1 MNKLNAMSAV
11 LKFINGRNDNR
22 QYLQGIYDYITDSAK
37 TDNGRLIATHG
48 CSTEYPIRDI
58 LANKQLHNK
67 TNGKQGE
74 HFVLSFPP
82 SGSKRSPDDVLN
94 VVSNIVATVYPE
106 NMAVVAVHTD
116 SRFVHAHVLLDA
128 VNAVTGRKFSQ
139 SPSDLNRVKQKT
151 NNILKKHGFEII
163 SASANDF
170 VDRTDYS
177 AVEGFNF
184 LELDETELITE
195 SDMDEIST
203 YTGNISIDNT
213 LNTFGGWDYHDC
225 CSTNYFGGYST
236 MNTNNFAPCVPQ
248 TQELPAPTPTVENVP
263 TTVEMPKNSYP
274 NTTVV
279 TGPTFRIKGTPQSDF
294 AGLGE
299 LVTQT
304 TAYAQEHQR
313 EASNLALAMQ
323 QYGQQRGYPSNVAVI
338 SGPIFDIDITGSLMN
353 SSVPDIA
360 VSDLN
365 NN

>member
-1 MNKLNAMSAV
+1 MNKLNAMSAI

-22 QYLQGIYDYITDSAK
+22 QYLQGIFDYIIDPAK
-37 TDNGRLIATHG
+37 TDNGNLISTHG
-48 CSTEYPIRDI
+48 CCHDHPLADI
-58 LANKQLHNK
+58 LANKKLYNK

-82 SGSKRSPDDVLN
+82 SGSDRSPDEVLS

-106 NMAVVAVHTD
+106 HMSVIAVHTD
-116 SRFVHAHVLLDA
+116 SRFVHAHVVLDA

-139 SPSDLNRVKQKT
+139 SPADLNRVKQKT

-163 SASANDF
+163 TASVNDF

-177 AVEGFNF
+177 DVEGFDF
-184 LELDETELITE
+184 LELDESELITE

-213 LNTFGGWDYHDC
+213 HNTFSGWDYHDC
-225 CSTNYFGGYST
+225 CSTNYFGGYNN
-236 MNTNNFAPCVPQ
+236 MNTYENYTPCVPQ
-248 TQELPAPTPTVENVP
+248 TQELPAPTPTVETVP
-263 TTVEMPKNSYP
+263 TTVEMPINSFP

-299 LVTQT
+299 LVSKT

-313 EASNLALAMQ
+313 ESSNLALAMQ
-323 QYGQQRGYPSNVAVI
+323 QYGQQRGFPSNVSVI
-338 SGPIFDIDITGSLMN
+338 AGPIFDIDLTGGMN
-353 SSVPDIA
+353 PPLQNYDE
-360 VSDLN
+360 N
-365 NN
+365 NF